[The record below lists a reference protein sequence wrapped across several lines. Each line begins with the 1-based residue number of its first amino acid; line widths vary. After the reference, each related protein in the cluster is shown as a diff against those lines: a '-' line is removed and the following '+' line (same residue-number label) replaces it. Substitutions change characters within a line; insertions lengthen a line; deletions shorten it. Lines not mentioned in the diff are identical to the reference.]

1 MRIETRL
8 GLLTAATSIAL
19 CNLAHAAPPAQPV
32 LASQPALASAA
43 PTVAVPHAPQPAPA
57 AATPAPIATPA
68 PVATPAATQPPATP
82 ALPRAAQ
89 QKAAEQK
96 IGSDDPAAI
105 REGLEM
111 LGKLGGDQAANA
123 IVARLRRGLPPKLI
137 DTAIV
142 ALVAIGK
149 PVAGPVMLELT
160 LHRRPQI
167 RAQAVAALGAL
178 KIRSAQSSLL
188 YALDDPSPEVRI
200 AAVSALGV
208 VGTARALPALLVSAD
223 RGVDHVFDA
232 YGALASPKDARPIL
246 ERAKNGQLMLV
257 LPALRAML
265 ARANYPFASKLAIL
279 EEVKA
284 IGTSEARAC
293 LVQWQ
298 DAFKKDARLTSALT
312 DAVKHLDAANKLV
325 TAAASPAQPAPAPAA
340 APAAAPALSPTP
352 APAAA
357 PAQGAKP

>member
-8 GLLTAATSIAL
+8 GLVLAASSIAL
-19 CNLAHAAPPAQPV
+19 CNLALAQG
-32 LASQPALASAA
+32 PALASAA
-43 PTVAVPHAPQPAPA
+43 PPVSVPHNPQPAPA
-57 AATPAPIATPA
+57 TTATPAPTATA
-68 PVATPAATQPPATP
+68 APAATQPAATTP
-82 ALPRAAQ
+82 APSRVAQ
-89 QKAAEQK
+89 QRAAEQK
-96 IGSDDPAAI
+96 IASDDPVAI
-105 REGLEM
+105 REGLEA

-123 IVARLRRGLPPKLI
+123 VVARVRRGLPPKLI

-142 ALVAIGK
+142 ALVQIGK

-178 KIRSAQSSLL
+178 KVRSAQSSLL

-208 VGTARALPALLVSAD
+208 VGTSRALPALLTSAD

-232 YGALASPKDARPIL
+232 YGALASPKDAKPIL
-246 ERAKNGQLMLV
+246 DRAKNGQLMLV

-265 ARANYPFASKLAIL
+265 ARANYPLASKLALL
-279 EEVKA
+279 EEVSA

-298 DAFKKDARLTSALT
+298 DAFKKDARLTRALT
-312 DAVKHLDAANKLV
+312 DSIKHLDAAGKLV
-325 TAAASPAQPAPAPAA
+325 TAAPAQP
-340 APAAAPALSPTP
+340 P